1 VLALLERTSDRKS
14 VRDQIAFSVELLMEV
29 ITATEHE
36 VGYLTSRGIQT
47 ALGLIY
53 NSTRKVVRLWRACR
67 TRDIF
72 SIASK

>member
-1 VLALLERTSDRKS
+1 MLALLERTSDRKS

-47 ALGLIY
+47 ALGLGL
-53 NSTRKVVRLWRACR
+53 RP
-67 TRDIF
+67 
-72 SIASK
+72 